1 MEQLPKVTVIT
12 VTRNIISEGRKDF
25 LIQNFESVHSQ
36 TYPNIEHWVADGS
49 STDGTIDL
57 LEEYAQKGY
66 IKYFSQIDNGPYDA
80 MNKAIKKING
90 EYIVL
95 LHSDDYLYDENV
107 IEIQMNYLQMT
118 KSDYV
123 TGDTILLDT
132 NGKEVVYH
140 GIASRYDNNL
150 KMING
155 NNEHTFWIEI
165 PFNHEGIIMKKNVF
179 EKVGYFDN
187 QEIYGPSTDF
197 KFEIDLILK
206 DLRHTYVPYNF
217 LYFRLGGVS
226 SKEDTKFYNI
236 LKYFYSKFYFV
247 KINDIKEYDLLR
259 QYPNKLFVH
268 GLKSYLTSLNLKN
281 FNYKKCFDFLDM
293 MLSKNEEGKF
303 FQKNNLMLSITNKR
317 IYTYYRLLGLP
328 LIKIKQD
335 KHGHKH
341 YKLFGLIS
349 ILKIKINKRNQK
361 IYKLF
366 SLLPIFVKQ
375 IKVKD

>member
-36 TYPNIEHWVADGS
+36 TYPNIEDWVADGS

-155 NNEHTFWIEI
+155 NNET
-165 PFNHEGIIMKKNVF
+165 G
-179 EKVGYFDN
+179 
-187 QEIYGPSTDF
+187 
-197 KFEIDLILK
+197 
-206 DLRHTYVPYNF
+206 R
-217 LYFRLGGVS
+217 
-226 SKEDTKFYNI
+226 
-236 LKYFYSKFYFV
+236 
-247 KINDIKEYDLLR
+247 
-259 QYPNKLFVH
+259 
-268 GLKSYLTSLNLKN
+268 
-281 FNYKKCFDFLDM
+281 
-293 MLSKNEEGKF
+293 
-303 FQKNNLMLSITNKR
+303 
-317 IYTYYRLLGLP
+317 
-328 LIKIKQD
+328 
-335 KHGHKH
+335 
-341 YKLFGLIS
+341 
-349 ILKIKINKRNQK
+349 
-361 IYKLF
+361 
-366 SLLPIFVKQ
+366 
-375 IKVKD
+375 